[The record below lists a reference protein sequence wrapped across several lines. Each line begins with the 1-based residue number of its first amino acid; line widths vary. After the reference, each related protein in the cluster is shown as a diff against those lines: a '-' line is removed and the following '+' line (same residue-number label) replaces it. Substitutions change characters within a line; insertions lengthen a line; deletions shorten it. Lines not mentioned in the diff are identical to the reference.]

1 MFSQYFGHYLLNKGL
16 INAGQ
21 LTDALEYQRSVHL
34 KLGVLAVNAG
44 LMSPAQV
51 EQIHNMQKK
60 VDKRFGEL
68 AIQQGY
74 LNEEQLNSLLNT
86 QKQGHLMLGQ
96 ALIDRKYFTLEQLQ
110 KALDNYKKESGLS
123 TRQFNV
129 VKNNDI
135 LEVEKIFQNYGE
147 SQLSKTYSDYVTLF
161 VKNIIRFIDD
171 NPTIEINQLNSD
183 CKAEWYA
190 RQEIEGKIGM
200 STGIVCDTPVFI
212 KLAAKFAQ
220 EIITEADELARDS
233 VGEFLNLHN
242 GIFLVNM
249 SNNGVELEMK
259 PQTVVKD
266 TVVKVPGKA
275 YCISCHMTWGKFD
288 IIIM

>member
-1 MFSQYFGHYLLNKGL
+1 MFSQYFGHYLLNRGL
-16 INAGQ
+16 ISAEQ

-34 KLGVLAVNAG
+34 KLGVLAINAG

-68 AIQQGY
+68 AIEQGY
-74 LNEEQLNSLLNT
+74 INEKQLTELLNT

-129 VKNNDI
+129 VKNDDI
-135 LEVEKIFQNYGE
+135 LEIEKIFQNYGE
-147 SQLSKTYSDYVTLF
+147 SQLSKTYSDYVTLL

-171 NPTIEINQLNSD
+171 NPTIEINRLDSD
-183 CKAEWYA
+183 YKTEWYA
-190 RQEIEGKIGM
+190 HQDIIGKITIH
-200 STGIVCDTPVFI
+200 TGIACESQAFI
-212 KLAAKFAQ
+212 TLAGKFAQ
-220 EIITEADELARDS
+220 EKITEADELAKDS

-259 PQTVVKD
+259 PQAVVKD

-275 YCISCHMTWGKFD
+275 YSISCHMTWGKFD
-288 IIIM
+288 VIIM

>member
-16 INAGQ
+16 INTEQ

-44 LMSPAQV
+44 LMTPAQV

-68 AIQQGY
+68 AIEQGF
-74 LNEEQLNSLLNT
+74 LNEEQLNTLLNT

-96 ALIDRKYFTLEQLQ
+96 ALIDCGYFTLEQLQ
-110 KALDNYKKESGLS
+110 KALDSYKKESGLS

-129 VKNNDI
+129 VRNDDI
-135 LEVEKIFQNYGE
+135 LEIERIFENYGE
-147 SQLSKTYSDYVTLF
+147 SRLAKTCSEYVILLL
-161 VKNIIRFIDD
+161 KNIIRFIDD
-171 NPTIEINQLNSD
+171 NPTIEINRLNSGY
-183 CKAEWYA
+183 KAEWYA
-190 RQEIEGKIGM
+190 QQEIVGNIGIN
-200 STGIVCDTPVFI
+200 TGIACDTPVFI
-212 KLAAKFAQ
+212 ALAGRFAQ
-220 EIITEADELARDS
+220 EEFTEADELAKDS

-249 SNNGVELEMK
+249 SNNGIELEMK
-259 PQTVVKD
+259 PQTVAKD
-266 TVVKVPGKA
+266 TVVSVSGKA

-288 IIIM
+288 VILM